1 MVKKEEGKS
10 INKKSADNRTFRDV
24 AEAWLAENKENMA
37 TTTYDRY
44 RETLERDVFPT
55 YENTPIKDITLEEM
69 NRFLMNASGTAKRQG
84 RTLKAG
90 TLQIIRAVMSNVIQ
104 YAFADEYN
112 SGGTVIDRDF
122 TSYEA
127 LLPEEIEKICLRA
140 KYNHCQELLA
150 ALLYIFCGIRNG
162 EICGLS
168 CDDIDLERMEIY
180 IHKTVHRVSNPDK
193 EARKKTRLV
202 LEDIPRKKQIR
213 KVPIPVVLKEYINE
227 YMIPGRMLIRNKDG
241 LMIDPRTLENKMLRI
256 MDAFGLKNINPERMR
271 MTYQK
276 GKSDEQILTNIFLGI
291 RPDRPY
297 SGAMDMRWLTEEMT
311 RDLAPLRLLVGLSH
325 DEICTLLGVSED
337 IYNEMENGR
346 HGMSWDQYLAL
357 LFIFRYNG
365 RTNDVVDSLGLFPL
379 SLKEKIKL
387 F

>member
-1 MVKKEEGKS
+1 MAGNKDKKS
-10 INKKSADNRTFRDV
+10 INKKNTDKRTFREV
-24 AEAWLAENKENMA
+24 AEAWLADNKDNMA

-44 RETLERDVFPT
+44 RETLERDVYPT
-55 YENTPIKDITLEEM
+55 YKNTPIKDITLEEM
-69 NRFLMNASGTAKRQG
+69 NRFLANAPEMAKKQG
-84 RTLKAG
+84 RTLKSG

-104 YAFADEYN
+104 YAFADN
-112 SGGTVIDRDF
+112 NNGGTVIDRDF
-122 TSYEA
+122 TSYET
-127 LLPEEIEKICLRA
+127 LLPEEIETICLRA

-150 ALLYIFCGIRNG
+150 ALLFIFCGIRNG

-202 LEDIPRKKQIR
+202 LEDIPRKKQVR
-213 KVPIPVVLKEYINE
+213 KVPIPAVLKEYINE

-241 LMIDPRTLENKMLRI
+241 LMTDPRTLENKMLRI

-297 SGAMDMRWLTEEMT
+297 SGAMDMTWLTDEMT
-311 RDLAPLRLLVGLSH
+311 RDLEPLRLLVGLSH
-325 DEICTLLGVSED
+325 DEICTLLGISED
-337 IYNEMENGR
+337 MYNEMENGR

-357 LFIFRYNG
+357 LFIFHYNG

-387 F
+387 A